1 MRVLVSGGAGYIG
14 THTLLSLLSNNH
26 EVAVVDDF
34 SNSSSEALRRVRKL
48 SNKDFE
54 FTQADICDSATLDKL
69 FSDFKPEAVIH
80 FAGLKAV
87 GESEAYPMKY
97 YEKNVAGSLN
107 LLKAMDAH
115 NCRKIIFSSSA
126 TVYGEPDYL
135 PFDENHKL
143 NPVNP
148 YGRTKYFVEQIIHD
162 WAATNRLKSAVLLRY
177 FNPVGAHSSGEIGE
191 DPLGIPNNLVPFIA
205 QVAVGRRDKLK
216 VFGNN
221 YNTPDGTG
229 VRDYIHVTDLA
240 EGHLAALNFSI
251 MHQGVEAIN
260 LGTGK
265 GYSVLDVVQAFAKA
279 SKKDIPYE
287 FVARRPGDVDS
298 SYADIKKAKNI
309 LGWQSKLGLNEM
321 CADVWRWQSQNPEGY
336 GDQ

>member
-14 THTLLSLLSNNH
+14 THTLLSLFSYGH

-54 FTQADICDSATLDKL
+54 FTQADICDYSALNRL
-69 FSDFKPEAVIH
+69 FSDFKPDAVIH

-87 GESEAYPMKY
+87 GESETYPMRY
-97 YEKNVAGSLN
+97 YEKNVAGSLS

-115 NCRKIIFSSSA
+115 KCRRIIFSSSA
-126 TVYGEPDYL
+126 TVYGDPDYL
-135 PFDENHKL
+135 PFDETHQL

-162 WAATNRLKSAVLLRY
+162 WAATDRLKTAVLLRY

-205 QVAVGRRDKLK
+205 QVAVGRRDQLK
-216 VFGNN
+216 IFGND

-251 MHQGVEAIN
+251 THQGVEAIN

-265 GYSVLDVVQAFAKA
+265 GYSVLDVVQAFVKA
-279 SKKDIPYE
+279 SKKDIPHE

-298 SYADIKKAKNI
+298 SYADIKKAKKL

-321 CADVWRWQSQNPEGY
+321 CEDVWRWQSQNPEGY

>member
-14 THTLLSLLSNNH
+14 THTLLSLFSYGH
-26 EVAVVDDF
+26 EVAVVDDL

-54 FTQADICDSATLDKL
+54 FTQADICDYSALNRL
-69 FSDFKPEAVIH
+69 FSDFKPDAVIH

-87 GESEAYPMKY
+87 GESETYPMRY

-115 NCRKIIFSSSA
+115 KCRRIIFSSSA

-135 PFDENHKL
+135 PFDETHQL

-162 WAATNRLKSAVLLRY
+162 WAATDRLKTAVLLRY

-205 QVAVGRRDKLK
+205 QVAVGRRDQLK
-216 VFGNN
+216 IFGND

-251 MHQGVEAIN
+251 SHQGVEAIN

-279 SKKDIPYE
+279 SKKDIPHE

-298 SYADIKKAKNI
+298 SYADIKKAKKL

-321 CADVWRWQSQNPEGY
+321 CEDVWRWQSQNPEGY